1 MEGGAVRLR
10 RPLRLGGS
18 SAAALSALGGSNSLG
33 RSSLPRPQLSSSAAA
48 LFLGGSSLPRR
59 QLSSSAAAL
68 FLLGS
73 SLPRQRSSSASPRQL
88 SSTAFAAL
96 FLTQQLSSSHLAPR
110 SAVPRSAVPR
120 SAVPRSAV
128 PRSAVPRSAVPRS
141 AVRTGSAA
149 HPYAVHRS
157 LGSQCALC
165 ICSRPRVTALCAHD
179 SASENENDLCG
190 LCSASAKKYF
200 PAV

>member
-1 MEGGAVRLR
+1 MQSVFAVLFA
-10 RPLRLGGS
+10 
-18 SAAALSALGGSNSLG
+18 SAAARRQLSALGGSNS
-33 RSSLPRPQLSSSAAA
+33 
-48 LFLGGSSLPRR
+48 LGGSSLPRR

-88 SSTAFAAL
+88 SSTVYTALAAL
-96 FLTQQLSSSHLAPR
+96 FLGSSLPRTSLLGIGSSLPRQLWLSQSLLPC
-110 SAVPRSAVPR
+110 
-120 SAVPRSAV
+120 
-128 PRSAVPRSAVPRS
+128 RSAVPRSAVPRS

-149 HPYAVHRS
+149 HPYAVQRS

-200 PAV
+200 PAGD